1 MNWKK
6 PILATIG
13 YTVITFAIAII
24 WHIFLFEKL
33 YLSWGYFGEN
43 PGFLLGFLSILIQ
56 GIILSFAYQFL
67 TLSKWKFVS
76 IAGLYHWTVHVLAF
90 MAKAEVAR
98 NIGFFGMETFYL
110 IIQFWL
116 YGLIIGL
123 IWRKK

>member
-6 PILATIG
+6 PLLATIS
-13 YTVITFAIAII
+13 YTIITFAIAII
-24 WHIFLFEKL
+24 WHMVLFESL
-33 YLSWGYFGEN
+33 YLGWGYFGEN
-43 PGFLLGFLSILIQ
+43 PGFLLGFLSMVTQ
-56 GIILSFAYQFL
+56 GAILSFGYQFL
-67 TLSKWKFVS
+67 KLSKWKFVS

-110 IIQFWL
+110 IIQFGL